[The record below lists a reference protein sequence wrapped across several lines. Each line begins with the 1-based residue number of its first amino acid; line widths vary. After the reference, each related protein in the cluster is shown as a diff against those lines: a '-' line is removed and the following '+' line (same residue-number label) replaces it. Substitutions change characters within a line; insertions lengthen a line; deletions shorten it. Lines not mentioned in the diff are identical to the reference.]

1 MQDTCRLGVVYV
13 FRCDP
18 NGNFP
23 FPHISRLQEYLAAKA
38 DDDAWLR
45 PSPYLQRL
53 DTILTAILE
62 SPCYSHLFTPEE
74 LAVARN
80 FLPSSEGKG
89 KLSSNARELY
99 ARLLG
104 RRPCWFRVSKLLR
117 GYGKERFVSPLRP
130 YQ

>member
-1 MQDTCRLGVVYV
+1 MLPSGRLSCPQD
-13 FRCDP
+13 
-18 NGNFP
+18 
-23 FPHISRLQEYLAAKA
+23 YLAAKA

-53 DTILTAILE
+53 DTILTAVLE

-74 LAVARN
+74 LDVARS
-80 FLPSSEGKG
+80 FLPTSPGEG

-104 RRPCWFRVSKLLR
+104 RRPCWYRVSKLLR
-117 GYGKERFVSPLRP
+117 AYGKERFVSTSSGIAAHSEALLETSATPSSALG
-130 YQ
+130 